1 MPVTKRK
8 ITFSLSQEMAD
19 RIEELI
25 KEEDK
30 TINEFLSEALKRY
43 VEDQELK
50 KIFQYGEMK
59 AQEKGI
65 TEDQVEAIIDA
76 RRK

>member
-1 MPVTKRK
+1 MPLAKK

-25 KEEDK
+25 KKEGK
-30 TINEFLSEALKRY
+30 TINEFLKEALKRY
-43 VEDQELK
+43 VEEQELK
-50 KIFQYGEMK
+50 KIYQYGEMK

-65 TEDQVEAIIDA
+65 TEDQIEDIIDA